1 MSKTLYEILGV
12 AKDAST
18 EDIQR
23 AYKRVLGELAIA
35 AVPDAKAL
43 AQAKEAFQY
52 LSSPQVRQIYD
63 ASLITGVDRPAA
75 KHKPAPATPPPPM
88 PKQKAP
94 TFVVRPE
101 EPTSSFAEILSGG
114 WMKWAVIG
122 AISLVVVV
130 WWRGPRST
138 PKFVPK
144 VTKQEV
150 SVEDQH
156 KTEPTEPNADIVP
169 PPLVAV
175 STAPP
180 PGSDAES
187 VFNAASG
194 SVARIAVYDK
204 DAEQVAV
211 GSGVVVGEEA
221 LITNCHVAKSGTSFS
236 IKVGGATYNNAS
248 LALADEEY
256 DLCKLRIPGLAALP
270 VKVQGV
276 KGLRTGQK
284 VFAIGAPQ
292 GLELTISDGIVS
304 SLREVP
310 NGTMIQTTAPISPG
324 SSGGGLFDSAGRLV
338 GIMTFQH
345 RFGQN
350 LNFAVPADWI
360 GSMRS
365 REGGGPVGATA
376 SSTPPPSADA
386 IGNRPMGDTPRELVL
401 GSWSCGG
408 TLSGRNGEYTYNRD
422 GTVSYTTNDG
432 KAASGH
438 FAVSGRAITY
448 YVKTSEFSYQVE
460 VLSERKMVLNIGVE
474 GQRLTCARH

>member
-18 EDIQR
+18 EEIQR
-23 AYKRVLGELAIA
+23 AYKRVLAEMAIA
-35 AVPDAKAL
+35 PEPDPKAL

-114 WMKWAVIG
+114 WVKWAVIG
-122 AISLVVVV
+122 AISLVIVV

-138 PKFVPK
+138 PKLAPK
-144 VTKQEV
+144 VIVQSTT
-150 SVEDQH
+150 VEER
-156 KTEPTEPNADIVP
+156 KTDPTEPNADIPP

-187 VFNAASG
+187 VFNAVSA
-194 SVARIAVYDK
+194 SVARIAVFDR
-204 DAEQVAV
+204 DAEQIGV
-211 GSGVVVGEEA
+211 GSGVVVGEDA
-221 LITNCHVAKSGTSFS
+221 MITNCHVAKNGASFS
-236 IKVGGATYNNAS
+236 IKVGGATYNNATLS
-248 LALADEEY
+248 MADEEY
-256 DLCKLRIPGLAALP
+256 DLCKLRIPGLAAMP
-270 VKVQGV
+270 VRVHGV
-276 KGLRTGQK
+276 KDLRTGQK

-310 NGTMIQTTAPISPG
+310 NGTVIQTTAPISPG
-324 SSGGGLFDSAGRLV
+324 SSGGGLFDSTGRLV

-360 GSMRS
+360 GAMRS
-365 REGGGPVGATA
+365 RSGSGPIGATA
-376 SSTPPPSADA
+376 TGNAPPPGASV
-386 IGNRPMGDTPRELVL
+386 GNRPLGDTPRELVL
-401 GSWSCGG
+401 GTWSCTG
-408 TLSGRNGEYTYNRD
+408 TSSGRNGEYTYNRN
-422 GTVSYTTNDG
+422 GTISYATNDG
-432 KAASGH
+432 KSSTGR
-438 FAVSGRAITY
+438 FAVSGRAVTY
-448 YVKTSEFSYQVE
+448 YIRNSEFSYQVE
-460 VLSERKMVLNIGVE
+460 VLTEQKMVLNIGVE
-474 GQRLTCARH
+474 GQRLICERR